1 MEKAT
6 KKCSNC
12 TTKYTV
18 EWDENEQDLLP
29 STCPFC
35 GFEVE
40 EEFDEPDIPEEAAHD
55 SWN

>member
-40 EEFDEPDIPEEAAHD
+40 EEFDEPDIPEEAEHD